1 MSVAKV
7 GKWGSNL
14 AVRIPLE
21 VAAATGLT
29 AGEGVEIEARDSEI
43 VIRRADDARRARV
56 EALAAMEEI
65 LAERGRYSLA
75 GLDIRE
81 LIDEGRR

>member
-1 MSVAKV
+1 MSMAKV

-43 VIRRADDARRARV
+43 VIRRADDARRARI
-56 EALAAMEEI
+56 EALAAVEEI
-65 LAERGRYSLA
+65 LAERDRYSLA

>member
-29 AGEGVEIEARDSEI
+29 VGEGVEIEARDSEI
-43 VIRRADDARRARV
+43 VIRRADAGRRARAD
-56 EALAAMEEI
+56 ALAAMQEI
-65 LAERGRYSLA
+65 LSERDRYSLA
-75 GLDIRE
+75 GLDIGE
-81 LIDEGRR
+81 LIEEGRR